1 MSKELVL
8 SSLSIIIC
16 GLLGGLLLAY
26 GLNNGIKENYIVGS
40 TSIMFSMLILLKG
53 YDNLTLIFKRH

>member
-26 GLNNGIKENYIVGS
+26 GLNNGIKGNYIVGS